1 MSTATKTTPALS
13 RHELIVR
20 LAASG
25 IMIALAT
32 VLSMLTIV
40 KMPLGGSLTPVSM
53 LPICMIAI
61 VYGTGWGLGTAFT
74 YALVQLII
82 DFAAA
87 LSWGLSVPALIACFV
102 FDYLLAFTVLGFA
115 GLFRNKGAAGIV
127 GGVALACLLRYICHI
142 ISGGTVFAVWMP
154 EEWNNPWV
162 YSAAYNG
169 VFMLPET
176 VITAGCAFALSKVP
190 ALGSRIAA

>member
-1 MSTATKTTPALS
+1 MSNATNLS
-13 RHELIVR
+13 SHDKIVR

-32 VLSMLTIV
+32 VLSMVTIV

-61 VYGTGWGLGTAFT
+61 LYGTGWGIGTAFA
-74 YALVQLII
+74 YALVQLAI
-82 DFAAA
+82 DFASAMT
-87 LSWGLSVPALIACFV
+87 WGLTATSLVVCFL
-102 FDYLLAFTVLGFA
+102 FDYILAFTALGLA
-115 GLFRNKGAAGIV
+115 GLFRKKGTPGII
-127 GGVALACLLRYICHI
+127 GGAILALCVRYLCHI

-154 EEWNNPWV
+154 EEWSNPWI

-169 VFMLPET
+169 AFMLPELVLTT
-176 VITAGCAFALSKVP
+176 VAAFALTKVP
-190 ALGSRIAA
+190 AIKKLMKD

>member
-1 MSTATKTTPALS
+1 MSNATNLS
-13 RHELIVR
+13 SHDKIVR

-32 VLSMLTIV
+32 VLSMVTIV

-61 VYGTGWGLGTAFT
+61 LYGTGWGIGTAFA
-74 YALVQLII
+74 YALVQLAI
-82 DFAAA
+82 DFASAMT
-87 LSWGLSVPALIACFV
+87 WGLTATSLVVCFL
-102 FDYLLAFTVLGFA
+102 FDYILAFTALGLA
-115 GLFRNKGAAGIV
+115 GLFRKKGTPGII
-127 GGVALACLLRYICHI
+127 GGVILALCVRYLCHI

-154 EEWNNPWV
+154 EEWSNPWI

-169 VFMLPET
+169 AFMLPELVLTT
-176 VITAGCAFALSKVP
+176 VAAFALTKVP
-190 ALGSRIAA
+190 AIKKLMKD

>member
-1 MSTATKTTPALS
+1 MADNTTLSTHDK
-13 RHELIVR
+13 IVR

-32 VLSMLTIV
+32 VLSLVTIV

-61 VYGTGWGLGTAFT
+61 IYGTGWGLGTAFA

-82 DFAAA
+82 DFSAA
-87 LSWGLSVPALIACFV
+87 LTWGLSVPALVACFV
-102 FDYLLAFTVLGFA
+102 FDYILAFTVLGFA
-115 GLFRNKGAAGIV
+115 GLFRKKGTAGIL
-127 GGVALACLLRYICHI
+127 GGVVLALLLRYLCHI

-154 EEWNNPWV
+154 EEWSDPWI
-162 YSAAYNG
+162 YAAAYNG
-169 VFMLPET
+169 AFMLPELVLT
-176 VITAGCAFALSKVP
+176 CIAAFALSKVP
-190 ALGSRIAA
+190 AISKLIK

>member
-1 MSTATKTTPALS
+1 MSNATNLS
-13 RHELIVR
+13 SHDKIVR

-32 VLSMLTIV
+32 VLSMVTIV

-61 VYGTGWGLGTAFT
+61 LYGTGWGIGTAFA
-74 YALVQLII
+74 YALVQLAI
-82 DFAAA
+82 DFASAMT
-87 LSWGLSVPALIACFV
+87 WGLTATSLVVCFL
-102 FDYLLAFTVLGFA
+102 FDYILAFTALGLA
-115 GLFRNKGAAGIV
+115 GLFRKKGTPGII
-127 GGVALACLLRYICHI
+127 GGVILALCVRYLCHI

-154 EEWNNPWV
+154 EEWSNPWI

-169 VFMLPET
+169 AFMLPELVLTT
-176 VITAGCAFALSKVP
+176 VAAFALTKVP
-190 ALGSRIAA
+190 AIRKLMKD

>member
-1 MSTATKTTPALS
+1 MSNATNLS
-13 RHELIVR
+13 SHDKIVR

-32 VLSMLTIV
+32 VLSMVTIV

-61 VYGTGWGLGTAFT
+61 IYGTGWGLGTAFA

-82 DFAAA
+82 DFASA
-87 LSWGLSVPALIACFV
+87 LTWGLSVPALVACFL
-102 FDYLLAFTVLGFA
+102 FDYLLAFTSLGMAGIFRKKGDMGIVLGVVVA
-115 GLFRNKGAAGIV
+115 IV
-127 GGVALACLLRYICHI
+127 LRYICHI

-154 EEWNNPWV
+154 EDWSNPWI

-169 VFMLPET
+169 VFMGPELVLT
-176 VITAGCAFALSKVP
+176 VIAAFALTKVP
-190 ALGSRIAA
+190 AIRNLMKV

>member
-1 MSTATKTTPALS
+1 MTQNKPTLTK
-13 RHELIVR
+13 HDKIVR
-20 LAASG
+20 LTASG

-32 VLSMLTIV
+32 VLSMITIV

-61 VYGTGWGLGTAFT
+61 IYGTGWGMGTALA

-82 DFAAA
+82 DFSSA
-87 LSWGLSVPALIACFV
+87 LTWGLSVPALVACFV
-102 FDYLLAFTVLGFA
+102 FDYLLAFSVLGFA
-115 GLFRNKGAAGIV
+115 GVFRKKGAFGIV
-127 GGVALACLLRYICHI
+127 GGVVLACLLRYICHI

-162 YSAAYNG
+162 YAAAYNG
-169 VFMLPET
+169 IFMLPET
-176 VITAGCAFALSKVP
+176 ILTSFAAFAISKVP
-190 ALGSRIAA
+190 AIRNLMVD